1 MNKKEFLK
9 CLANP
14 PYEMITLDTGVLIIP
29 RETYQ
34 RDLQTDEVKEIIAQ
48 FSPYLLNEP
57 KVSFRNGKYYVF
69 DGQHTII
76 SLLEMNEGKNL
87 QIRCKVYYGMTEQEE
102 AKIFSMQTGAGRK
115 LSPADKIRAELHAQD
130 IETMNFRDATL
141 KTGVSFE
148 NSGES
153 KSCSLRCINTARA
166 EYERVAKRFTLKP
179 LVLWSKLGLV
189 VALLSR
195 LTF

>member
-141 KTGVSFE
+141 KTGESFV
-148 NSGES
+148 
-153 KSCSLRCINTARA
+153 CH
-166 EYERVAKRFTLKP
+166 
-179 LVLWSKLGLV
+179 
-189 VALLSR
+189 
-195 LTF
+195 

>member
-115 LSPADKIRAELHAQD
+115 LSPADKIRAEITSVKTDLEGTITDTKTALEAADGKILTDSTTSKASSTSILHARSISICFSTSSQ
-130 IETMNFRDATL
+130 
-141 KTGVSFE
+141 
-148 NSGES
+148 
-153 KSCSLRCINTARA
+153 SL
-166 EYERVAKRFTLKP
+166 FPML
-179 LVLWSKLGLV
+179 
-189 VALLSR
+189 
-195 LTF
+195 